1 MNKELVINNDP
12 KSPVSE
18 AFRTLRTNMQYL
30 KNSNSKQTIVTT
42 STVQG
47 EGKTWITVNLA
58 VAFAQL
64 GKKTLL
70 IDSDMRVPRVHRI
83 FEMDQYPGL
92 SNYLSKISQTGRN
105 EDYTFESVLKRSEI
119 KNLTLILA
127 GSIPPNP
134 SELLSSGRLQE
145 LINEAKEAF
154 DVIIFDGTPALLVTD
169 AIIIS
174 RSVDS
179 TIIVTSKRKTKLDD
193 LKEVKKRIE
202 NAGGHIAGVILNRVK
217 ESSKKYESKYY
228 YSADKRTRKHLKNPS
243 RYNHSDMFEESEEIK
258 KQLKSEFRG
267 DSSNEN
273 SDTEVE
279 KNRFN
284 DIIQDENLILYE
296 ESTKKI
302 EYPIFE
308 KEVVETKPE
317 PVEDSIIEKVKEKIV
332 EEIKETP
339 IEENEV
345 ISIEK
350 EETTRPSRNKHM
362 AEDDLVPETE
372 VKVEIKEEEI
382 PKKTSTRKTKTAEE
396 KLKAAEEKKK
406 AAEEKKKAAEEKKKA
421 AEEKKKAAEEKKK
434 AETAKKKTTKTA
446 TKADAKE
453 TKTKTTKT
461 AKATKTTRTTK
472 TTKATKAKK
481 ETKDTKEKDDFSEV
495 KKTIGKKILD
505 LFTEEV
511 DEEEAKKR

>member
-18 AFRTLRTNMQYL
+18 AFRALRTNMQYL

-396 KLKAAEEKKK
+396 KLKAAE
-406 AAEEKKKAAEEKKKA
+406 
-421 AEEKKKAAEEKKK
+421 
-434 AETAKKKTTKTA
+434 TAKKKTTKTA
-446 TKADAKE
+446 TKADPKE

>member
-1 MNKELVINNDP
+1 MNKELIINNDP

-18 AFRTLRTNMQYL
+18 AFRALRTNMQYL
-30 KNSNSKQTIVTT
+30 KNSSSKQTIVTT

-145 LINEAKEAF
+145 LIDEAKEKF

-228 YSADKRTRKHLKNPS
+228 YSSDKRSRNRHRHTGKHVQN
-243 RYNHSDMFEESEEIK
+243 DMFEESEEIK
-258 KQLKSEFRG
+258 RALKNEFRSEVNP
-267 DSSNEN
+267 DAI
-273 SDTEVE
+273 SDIMDG
-279 KNRFN
+279 KQGNQFK
-284 DIIQDENLILYE
+284 DIIQDENLIVFAESE
-296 ESTKKI
+296 ESHRVNRFADLYSPKTDLKV
-302 EYPIFE
+302 EP
-308 KEVVETKPE
+308 VVERPE
-317 PVEDSIIEKVKEKIV
+317 EKVEEKNIKETTINSLDNF
-332 EEIKETP
+332 EIKETEKVVEDKA
-339 IEENEV
+339 EEIV
-345 ISIEK
+345 AEK
-350 EETTRPSRNKHM
+350 TTNKHM
-362 AEDDLVPETE
+362 AEEPMLEETVPE
-372 VKVEIKEEEI
+372 VEESKSILSRKQN
-382 PKKTSTRKTKTAEE
+382 KKKKKKKKRILLKRLLRERQRYLKTRKQRRKKQKILKRRLQKQLRKKRQ
-396 KLKAAEEKKK
+396 KLRRQKKQKQRKLPKQQKQRKLQKPQKQQKHQKQRKKK
-406 AAEEKKKAAEEKKKA
+406 RIL
-421 AEEKKKAAEEKKK
+421 
-434 AETAKKKTTKTA
+434 KTQK
-446 TKADAKE
+446 
-453 TKTKTTKT
+453 
-461 AKATKTTRTTK
+461 R
-472 TTKATKAKK
+472 
-481 ETKDTKEKDDFSEV
+481 
-495 KKTIGKKILD
+495 KKISL
-505 LFTEEV
+505 
-511 DEEEAKKR
+511 K

>member
-18 AFRTLRTNMQYL
+18 AFRALRTNMQYL

-217 ESSKKYESKYY
+217 ESSKK
-228 YSADKRTRKHLKNPS
+228 
-243 RYNHSDMFEESEEIK
+243 
-258 KQLKSEFRG
+258 
-267 DSSNEN
+267 
-273 SDTEVE
+273 
-279 KNRFN
+279 
-284 DIIQDENLILYE
+284 
-296 ESTKKI
+296 
-302 EYPIFE
+302 
-308 KEVVETKPE
+308 
-317 PVEDSIIEKVKEKIV
+317 
-332 EEIKETP
+332 
-339 IEENEV
+339 
-345 ISIEK
+345 
-350 EETTRPSRNKHM
+350 
-362 AEDDLVPETE
+362 
-372 VKVEIKEEEI
+372 
-382 PKKTSTRKTKTAEE
+382 
-396 KLKAAEEKKK
+396 
-406 AAEEKKKAAEEKKKA
+406 
-421 AEEKKKAAEEKKK
+421 
-434 AETAKKKTTKTA
+434 
-446 TKADAKE
+446 
-453 TKTKTTKT
+453 
-461 AKATKTTRTTK
+461 
-472 TTKATKAKK
+472 
-481 ETKDTKEKDDFSEV
+481 
-495 KKTIGKKILD
+495 
-505 LFTEEV
+505 
-511 DEEEAKKR
+511 

>member
-1 MNKELVINNDP
+1 MNKELIINNDP

-18 AFRTLRTNMQYL
+18 AFRALRTNMQYL
-30 KNSNSKQTIVTT
+30 KNSSSKQTIVTT

-145 LINEAKEAF
+145 LIDEAKEKF
-154 DVIIFDGTPALLVTD
+154 DVIIL
-169 AIIIS
+169 
-174 RSVDS
+174 
-179 TIIVTSKRKTKLDD
+179 TSKRKTKLDD

-228 YSADKRTRKHLKNPS
+228 YSSDKRSRNRHRHTGKHVQN
-243 RYNHSDMFEESEEIK
+243 DMFEESEEIK
-258 KQLKSEFRG
+258 RALKNEFRSEVNP
-267 DSSNEN
+267 DAI
-273 SDTEVE
+273 SDIMDG
-279 KNRFN
+279 KQGNQFK
-284 DIIQDENLILYE
+284 DIIQDENLIVFAESE
-296 ESTKKI
+296 ESHRVNRFADLYSPKTDLKV
-302 EYPIFE
+302 EP
-308 KEVVETKPE
+308 VVERPE
-317 PVEDSIIEKVKEKIV
+317 EKVEEKNIKETTINSLDNF
-332 EEIKETP
+332 EIKETEKVVEDKA
-339 IEENEV
+339 EEIV
-345 ISIEK
+345 AEK
-350 EETTRPSRNKHM
+350 TTNKHM
-362 AEDDLVPETE
+362 AEEPMLEETVPE
-372 VKVEIKEEEI
+372 VKETKSLLSRMKKEDT
-382 PKKTSTRKTKTAEE
+382 PKKTSAKKTKAT
-396 KLKAAEEKKK
+396 EEKKT
-406 AAEEKKKAAEEKKKA
+406 
-421 AEEKKKAAEEKKK
+421 EKKK
-434 AETAKKKTTKTA
+434 AEDSKKKTTKTA
-446 TKADAKE
+446 EKKETKAKKAKE
-453 TKTKTTKT
+453 TKTTKATKDTKSTKTTKTTKT
-461 AKATKTTRTTK
+461 AKATKE
-472 TTKATKAKK
+472 KK
-481 ETKDTKEKDDFSEV
+481 EAKDSKEKEDFSEV

-511 DEEEAKKR
+511 DEEEAKNR

>member
-1 MNKELVINNDP
+1 MNKELIINNDP

-18 AFRTLRTNMQYL
+18 AFRALRTNMQYL
-30 KNSNSKQTIVTT
+30 KNSSSKQTIVTT

-145 LINEAKEAF
+145 LIDEAKEKF

-228 YSADKRTRKHLKNPS
+228 YSSDKRSRKRHRHTGKHAQN
-243 RYNHSDMFEESEEIK
+243 DMFEESEEIK
-258 KQLKSEFRG
+258 RALKNEFRSEVNP
-267 DSSNEN
+267 DAI
-273 SDTEVE
+273 SDIMDG
-279 KNRFN
+279 KQGNQFK
-284 DIIQDENLILYE
+284 DIIQNENLLVFSEPE
-296 ESTKKI
+296 ETKTGNGFADLDSIKTDFT
-302 EYPIFE
+302 EE
-308 KEVVETKPE
+308 NVVERPE
-317 PVEDSIIEKVKEKIV
+317 EKVEEKNI
-332 EEIKETP
+332 EETTINSLDNFEIKEAEKVVEDKA
-339 IEENEV
+339 EEIV
-345 ISIEK
+345 AEK
-350 EETTRPSRNKHM
+350 TTNKHM
-362 AEDDLVPETE
+362 AEEPMLEETVPE
-372 VKVEIKEEEI
+372 VEESKSILSRIKKEDT
-382 PKKTSTRKTKTAEE
+382 PKKTSSRKTKVSED
-396 KLKAAEEKKK
+396 KKT
-406 AAEEKKKAAEEKKKA
+406 
-421 AEEKKKAAEEKKK
+421 EKKK
-434 AETAKKKTTKTA
+434 AEDSKKKTTKTA
-446 TKADAKE
+446 EKKE
-453 TKTKTTKT
+453 TKAKKAKETKTTKT
-461 AKATKTTRTTK
+461 AKATKATKATKTTK
-472 TTKATKAKK
+472 TTKTSKA
-481 ETKDTKEKDDFSEV
+481 TKEKKDSKDSKEKEDFSEV

-511 DEEEAKKR
+511 DEEEAKNR

>member
-1 MNKELVINNDP
+1 
-12 KSPVSE
+12 
-18 AFRTLRTNMQYL
+18 
-30 KNSNSKQTIVTT
+30 
-42 STVQG
+42 
-47 EGKTWITVNLA
+47 
-58 VAFAQL
+58 
-64 GKKTLL
+64 
-70 IDSDMRVPRVHRI
+70 
-83 FEMDQYPGL
+83 
-92 SNYLSKISQTGRN
+92 
-105 EDYTFESVLKRSEI
+105 
-119 KNLTLILA
+119 
-127 GSIPPNP
+127 
-134 SELLSSGRLQE
+134 
-145 LINEAKEAF
+145 
-154 DVIIFDGTPALLVTD
+154 
-169 AIIIS
+169 
-174 RSVDS
+174 
-179 TIIVTSKRKTKLDD
+179 
-193 LKEVKKRIE
+193 
-202 NAGGHIAGVILNRVK
+202 
-217 ESSKKYESKYY
+217 
-228 YSADKRTRKHLKNPS
+228 
-243 RYNHSDMFEESEEIK
+243 MFEESEEIK

-350 EETTRPSRNKHM
+350 VEETRPSRNKHM
-362 AEDDLVPETE
+362 AEDDLVPEPE
-372 VKVEIKEEEI
+372 VKVEIKEEI

>member
-1 MNKELVINNDP
+1 MNKESIINNDP

-18 AFRTLRTNMQYL
+18 AFRALRTNMQYL
-30 KNSNSKQTIVTT
+30 KNSSSKQTIVTT

-145 LINEAKEAF
+145 LIDEAKEKF

-228 YSADKRTRKHLKNPS
+228 YSSDKRSRNRHRHTGKHVQN
-243 RYNHSDMFEESEEIK
+243 DMFEESEEIK
-258 KQLKSEFRG
+258 RALKNEFRSEVNP
-267 DSSNEN
+267 DAI
-273 SDTEVE
+273 SDIMDG
-279 KNRFN
+279 KQGNQFK
-284 DIIQDENLILYE
+284 DIIQDENLIVFAESE
-296 ESTKKI
+296 ESHRVNRFADLYSPKTDLKV
-302 EYPIFE
+302 EP
-308 KEVVETKPE
+308 VVERPE
-317 PVEDSIIEKVKEKIV
+317 EKVEEKNIKETTINSLDNF
-332 EEIKETP
+332 EIKEAEKVVEDKA
-339 IEENEV
+339 EEIV
-345 ISIEK
+345 AEK
-350 EETTRPSRNKHM
+350 TTNKHM
-362 AEDDLVPETE
+362 AEEPMLEETVPE
-372 VKVEIKEEEI
+372 VEESKSILSRIKKEDT
-382 PKKTSTRKTKTAEE
+382 PKKTSSRKTKVSED
-396 KLKAAEEKKK
+396 KKT
-406 AAEEKKKAAEEKKKA
+406 
-421 AEEKKKAAEEKKK
+421 EKKK
-434 AETAKKKTTKTA
+434 AEDSKKKTTKTA
-446 TKADAKE
+446 EKKE
-453 TKTKTTKT
+453 TKAKKAKETKTTKT
-461 AKATKTTRTTK
+461 AKATKATKATKTTK
-472 TTKATKAKK
+472 TTKTSKA
-481 ETKDTKEKDDFSEV
+481 TKEKKDSKDSKEKEDFSEV

-511 DEEEAKKR
+511 DEEEAKNR

>member
-350 EETTRPSRNKHM
+350 VETTRPSRNKHM

-406 AAEEKKKAAEEKKKA
+406 AAEEKKKA
-421 AEEKKKAAEEKKK
+421 
-434 AETAKKKTTKTA
+434 ETAKKKTTKTA
-446 TKADAKE
+446 TKADPKE

-472 TTKATKAKK
+472 TTKATKA
-481 ETKDTKEKDDFSEV
+481 TKDTKEKDDFSEV

>member
-1 MNKELVINNDP
+1 MNKELIINNDP

-18 AFRTLRTNMQYL
+18 AFRALRTNMQYL
-30 KNSNSKQTIVTT
+30 KNSSSKQTIVTT

-145 LINEAKEAF
+145 LIDEAKEKF
-154 DVIIFDGTPALLVTD
+154 DVILFDGTPALLVTD

-228 YSADKRTRKHLKNPS
+228 YSYDNKSRKRHRHSGKHAQD
-243 RYNHSDMFEESEEIK
+243 DMFEESEEIK
-258 KQLKSEFRG
+258 RALKNEFRSEVNP
-267 DSSNEN
+267 DAI
-273 SDTEVE
+273 SDIMDG
-279 KNRFN
+279 KQGNQFK
-284 DIIQDENLILYE
+284 DIIQNEDLLVFSEPEETKTGNGFADLDSIKTDFTEEN
-296 ESTKKI
+296 
-302 EYPIFE
+302 
-308 KEVVETKPE
+308 VVERPEEKVEEKNIEETKVMSFENIEPKETEVIAEEKAEEIVEE
-317 PVEDSIIEKVKEKIV
+317 PVEKHMVEETIPEVKETKSLLSGMK
-332 EEIKETP
+332 KEDT
-339 IEENEV
+339 
-345 ISIEK
+345 
-350 EETTRPSRNKHM
+350 
-362 AEDDLVPETE
+362 
-372 VKVEIKEEEI
+372 
-382 PKKTSTRKTKTAEE
+382 PKKTSAKKTKAI
-396 KLKAAEEKKK
+396 EEKKT
-406 AAEEKKKAAEEKKKA
+406 
-421 AEEKKKAAEEKKK
+421 EKKK
-434 AETAKKKTTKTA
+434 AEAFKKKTTKTTKA
-446 TKADAKE
+446 TKD
-453 TKTKTTKT
+453 TKSTKTTKTTKT
-461 AKATKTTRTTK
+461 AKATKE
-472 TTKATKAKK
+472 KK
-481 ETKDTKEKDDFSEV
+481 EAKDSKEKEDFSEV

-511 DEEEAKKR
+511 DEEEAKNR